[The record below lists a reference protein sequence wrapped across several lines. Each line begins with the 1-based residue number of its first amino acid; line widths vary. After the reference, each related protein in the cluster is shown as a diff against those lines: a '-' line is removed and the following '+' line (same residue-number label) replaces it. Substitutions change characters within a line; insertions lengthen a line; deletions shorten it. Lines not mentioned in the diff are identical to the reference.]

1 MLIFVA
7 FDGRPP
13 TDDHALQSVALRKL
27 CHAKIA
33 KTHMGLRE
41 AFLCRVVEKARAELV
56 LLAGVPQIT
65 QLMAQGQAR
74 SFLPIDAARN
84 PNRDIP
90 NVPSYF
96 FINFSTPLPAFGFPM
111 REFSGQ

>member
-1 MLIFVA
+1 MFIFVA

-56 LLAGVPQIT
+56 LLAGVPQIM

-74 SFLPIDAARN
+74 ACLPIEPDCGDDVRKSCQQSACFKKTR
-84 PNRDIP
+84 
-90 NVPSYF
+90 
-96 FINFSTPLPAFGFPM
+96 
-111 REFSGQ
+111 SGPVRGRKR